1 MIDALR
7 ITVLSENT
15 ARGAGLLGEHGLA
28 FWIEADGRRILFDT
42 GQGKVLRQNARQLD
56 VPLQDAEM
64 VVLSHGHFDHTGG
77 LTDVLDSGAR
87 PDLYLHPAGLE
98 KKYHREKKPP
108 HRSIGIPELD
118 EQGLRRRVGTLTW
131 TREPTEL
138 MAGVHVTGEIPRRTS
153 FEDTGG
159 DFYLDEACTEAD
171 PLVDDQA
178 LYVETPAGLVVVL
191 GCAHAGVVNTL
202 EHIAE
207 LSGSRS
213 MLAVLGGMHLVRA
226 TNERLG
232 ATVAAFERFGV
243 QKVGA
248 AHCTGMRATAF
259 LWSCLSEKCFECCVG
274 TTFTVGNAAGKVN

>member
-15 ARGAGLLGEHGLA
+15 ARGAGLLGEHGVA
-28 FWIEADGRRILFDT
+28 FWIEADGRRLLFDT
-42 GQGKVLRQNARQLD
+42 GQGKVLRPNAQTLD

-64 VVLSHGHFDHTGG
+64 VALSHGHFDHTGG
-77 LTDVLDSGAR
+77 LTDVLDSAKR

-98 KKYHREKKPP
+98 KKYHREKNPP
-108 HRSIGIPELD
+108 HRSIGIPDLD
-118 EQGLRRRVGTLTW
+118 EEGLRRRAGTLTW

-138 MAGVHVTGEIPRRTS
+138 VPGAYVTGEIPRRTS

-159 DFYLDEACTEAD
+159 DFYLDEACTETD
-171 PLVDDQA
+171 PLLDDQA

-202 EHIAE
+202 EYVAE
-207 LSGSRS
+207 LSAARP

-226 TNERLG
+226 GNERLG

-243 QKVGA
+243 QKLGA

-259 LWSCLSEKCFECCVG
+259 LWSHLPERCFECCVG
-274 TTFTVGNAAGKVN
+274 TVFTVGAAANKAG

>member
-15 ARGAGLLGEHGLA
+15 ARGLGLLGEHGVA

-42 GQGKVLRQNARQLD
+42 GQGMVLRQNAQTLG
-56 VPLQDAEM
+56 VPFQDAEM
-64 VVLSHGHFDHTGG
+64 VVLSHGHFDHTGV
-77 LTDVLDSGAR
+77 LTDALDSAAR
-87 PDLYLHPAGLE
+87 PDLYLHPAALE

-108 HRSIGIPELD
+108 HRSIGIPDLD
-118 EQGLRRRVGTLTW
+118 EEGLRRRAGTLTW

-138 MAGVHVTGEIPRRTS
+138 VPGVHVTGEIPRRTD

-171 PLVDDQA
+171 LLVDDQA

-191 GCAHAGVVNTL
+191 GCAHSGVVNTL
-202 EHIAE
+202 EYVAE
-207 LSGSRS
+207 LSAARP
-213 MLAVLGGMHLVRA
+213 MLAVMGGMHLVRA

-243 QKVGA
+243 QKLGA

-259 LWSCLSEKCFECCVG
+259 LWSHLPEKCFECCVG
-274 TTFTVGNAAGKVN
+274 TVFTVGAAADRAR